1 MPKVT
6 DKNYTLPDFL
16 IQKMDFASKRV
27 TERKLDAV
35 FMIDGDEGF
44 GKSGISFLL
53 AYYIAWKTGRTF
65 TLKNVFF
72 DPHELIDFINST
84 KNQVIVWDEAAL
96 GGLASG
102 WQNKVQQMIIQTLMT
117 CRSRQHIIFFNCPK
131 FYRLN
136 LYFVVDRAAGLI
148 HVYSED
154 GMNAGCV
161 TYHMKEWLENMMNF
175 WSSKK
180 RKPYKI
186 FYNKLLRGTFPD
198 GFKTTII
205 NEKEY
210 DAKKDHYTNKLLS
223 TYSVE
228 KYNAKELKLQYKIS
242 QLPSKIKTLNGV
254 ELIEGLSISQ
264 NSLTRWGK
272 IPLKY
277 PEIFKENDLFTPSP

>member
-16 IQKMDFASKRV
+16 IEKMDFTANRV
-27 TERKLDAV
+27 TKRKLDAI

-44 GKSGISFLL
+44 GKTGISFLL
-53 AYYIAWKTGRTF
+53 AYYAAWKTGRTF
-65 TLKNVFF
+65 TLDNVFF
-72 DPHELIDFINST
+72 DPNELINFINST

-102 WQNKVQQMIIQTLMT
+102 WQNKVQQRIIQTLMT
-117 CRSRQHIIFFNCPK
+117 CRSRRHIIFFNCPK

-136 LYFVVDRAAGLI
+136 LYFVVDRATGLI

-161 TYHMKEWLENMMNF
+161 TYHMKDWLEKMMNF

-180 RKPYKI
+180 KKPYKV
-186 FYNKLLRGTFPD
+186 FHSKRLRGTFPD
-198 GFKTTII
+198 GFKAGII
-205 NEKEY
+205 NEDEY
-210 DAKKDHYTNKLLS
+210 DKKKDYYTQQLLS
-223 TYSVE
+223 SYSTDGYNE
-228 KYNAKELKLQYKIS
+228 KLLKLQYNIYMMKDKTQKEKAEIFGIGADTIS
-242 QLPSKIKTLNGV
+242 S
-254 ELIEGLSISQ
+254 
-264 NSLTRWGK
+264 WGK

-277 PEIFKENDLFTPSP
+277 PEIFKEKD

>member
-6 DKNYTLPDFL
+6 DKEYTLPDFL

-27 TERKLDAV
+27 SERKLDAV

-44 GKSGISFLL
+44 GKTGISFLL

-65 TLKNVFF
+65 TLDNVFF
-72 DPHELIDFINST
+72 DPHELINFINST

-136 LYFVVDRAAGLI
+136 LYFVTDRASGLI

-161 TYHMKEWLENMMNF
+161 TYHMKEWLEKMMNF
-175 WSSKK
+175 WQTKK
-180 RKPYKI
+180 RHPYKI

-198 GFKTTII
+198 GFKKGII
-205 NEKEY
+205 DEKEY
-210 DAKKDHYTNKLLS
+210 DDKKDHYTNKLLS
-223 TYSVE
+223 TYSIE
-228 KYNAKELKLQYKIS
+228 KYNAKQLKLEYAIYCMKG
-242 QLPSKIKTLNGV
+242 KTRKEKSEIFGV
-254 ELIEGLSISQ
+254 SENSI
-264 NSLTRWGK
+264 TDWGK
-272 IPLKY
+272 IKEKY
-277 PEIFKENDLFTPSP
+277 PEIFKEIKEKQDNRR